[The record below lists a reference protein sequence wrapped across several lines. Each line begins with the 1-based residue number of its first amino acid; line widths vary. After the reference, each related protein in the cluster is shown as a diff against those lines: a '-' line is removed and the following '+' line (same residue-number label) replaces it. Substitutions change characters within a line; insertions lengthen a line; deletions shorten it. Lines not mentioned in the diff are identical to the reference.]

1 MTREEAI
8 STLESESC
16 YECSWG
22 CESPVKCDCPK
33 CNLKSAVNMG
43 IEALK
48 ETERNPTI
56 TSWHDFDRGY
66 NIAKEKFNRPH
77 GEWVDVPKYKGF
89 YVCSNCLKKLD
100 GDFERFDHW
109 EMKKE
114 NFCPVCGSDN
124 RGASE

>member
-8 STLESESC
+8 STLESKSC

-77 GEWVDVPKYKGF
+77 GEWVPKAVHNCWTRF
-89 YVCSNCLKKLD
+89 ECSVC
-100 GDFERFDHW
+100 GYYHQPVHDFGESKPDY
-109 EMKKE
+109 
-114 NFCPVCGSDN
+114 NFCPNCGSDN
-124 RGASE
+124 RGTER